1 MKKALLLVSCILLF
15 NCGQKKTE
23 QTSDSVTTNETNT
36 NDGSHYKIVYLTDY
50 YSNFISAVKKDYSNK
65 RKLYDETILD
75 ALKKDF
81 FSNSEY
87 RSFYED
93 AFTYFVPDTAGM
105 LHVIEGIKKNKKE
118 IDNRISRVVNRC
130 KDDLNNDSI
139 TFYIQPPGII
149 GSEMLTRMGGVTGLT
164 VGSKQILITIDTDI
178 EKWDDALEHYASR
191 ELYKAYWTKTVYD
204 TSYKWTLLRHLVLEG
219 KADSYTHHTFPTAKI
234 PWAFALNNMDKSK
247 LWKKIKPR
255 LDAKN
260 NFYLMEVMFGSSNY
274 PAWGGYTMGYTLVQN
289 VMEKNPK
296 LTFNELTELKAEKIL
311 EMSDWK

>member
-1 MKKALLLVSCILLF
+1 MKNVILSAIFLFLLSCGTKTKEQAAETKEPSENTVSE
-15 NCGQKKTE
+15 GAR
-23 QTSDSVTTNETNT
+23 
-36 NDGSHYKIVYLTDY
+36 YKIVYLNSY
-50 YSNFISAVKKDYSNK
+50 YSNYINAVKKDYSNK
-65 RKLYDETILD
+65 RKIYDETILE

-81 FSNSEY
+81 FTKSEY
-87 RSFYED
+87 LSFYED

-105 LHVIEGIKKNKKE
+105 EHVINGIKKNKKE
-118 IDNRISRVVNRC
+118 IDERISNAVNRC
-130 KDDLNNDSI
+130 KADLKNDSI
-139 TFYIQPPGII
+139 TFYIQPPGIT
-149 GSEMLTRMGGVTGLT
+149 GSEMLTRMGGITGLT

-178 EKWDDALEHYASR
+178 ESWDEALEHYTSR
-191 ELYKAYWTKTVYD
+191 ELYKAYWTKTNYD

-219 KADSYTHHTFPTAKI
+219 KADSYTHSIFPTAKT
-234 PWAFALNNMDKSK
+234 PWAFALSNMDKSK

-296 LTFNELTELKAEKIL
+296 MKFEELTKLDAAKIL